1 MHLYNYLK
9 HGICGI
15 LVLIIF
21 VAACEKKEFLPQFEF
36 PLSQETVEA
45 TLEEAGLT
53 WEIEQAATPRQAA
66 RSSRGKSL
74 TLFLYESEE
83 AYQHFLQMSKQ
94 AKAENLSEV
103 QQHK

>member
-1 MHLYNYLK
+1 MPQTES
-9 HGICGI
+9 
-15 LVLIIF
+15 
-21 VAACEKKEFLPQFEF
+21 AAW
-36 PLSQETVEA
+36 SG
-45 TLEEAGLT
+45 TLTGGYCVVNV
-53 WEIEQAATPRQAA
+53 QAATPRQAA